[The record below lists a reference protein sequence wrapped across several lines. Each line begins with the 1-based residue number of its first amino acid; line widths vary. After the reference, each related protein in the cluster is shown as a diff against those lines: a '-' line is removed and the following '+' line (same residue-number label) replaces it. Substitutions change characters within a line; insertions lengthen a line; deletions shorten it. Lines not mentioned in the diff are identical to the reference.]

1 MKRRIQL
8 MVFSV
13 VVYFSLLIA
22 PIKVQA
28 CCLENFLNE
37 DDTDKKATTVQSSL
51 QLKLSGYAQMQ
62 AAWKSEDNDT
72 FSIRRARLS
81 LGGQVLKTLKFK
93 LQLDFTR
100 SPALLDA
107 QAEFTPTQVINLRAG
122 QFLVPFSLENITSS
136 SDLLT
141 VNRSQAVEKLAPGRD
156 NGSAGRDLGAAV
168 FGSYSIFDY
177 SIGLFNGSGANKADT
192 NDHKDLAGRLVAH
205 PWKPLSLAFSIY
217 NGRQTV
223 SDNPALIIRNRYGL
237 ELAFNYQRLGFQAEF
252 IRATDDQTKKE
263 GWYTLATY
271 SVLRQKL
278 QLVGRLEAINLDRH
292 LPAQKTTIYTAG
304 INWFLTEK
312 SKLQAN
318 YEYHQTESGPDKQ
331 AALLLLQVGF

>member
-1 MKRRIQL
+1 MRRCIYL
-8 MVFSV
+8 MMLSA
-13 VVYFSLLIA
+13 VVYFSLFIA
-22 PIKVQA
+22 PIKAQA
-28 CCLENFLNE
+28 CRAGDILDKDEP
-37 DDTDKKATTVQSSL
+37 DKKAPTIQSSL

-62 AAWKSEDNDT
+62 AAWKSEGNDT
-72 FSIRRARLS
+72 YSIRRARLS

-93 LQLDFTR
+93 IQLDFTR

-107 QAEFTPTQVINLRAG
+107 QAEFTPTQVISLRAG

-141 VNRSQAVEKLAPGRD
+141 VNRSQVVEKLVPGRD

-192 NDHKDLAGRLVAH
+192 NDRKDLAGRLVAH
-205 PWKPLSLAFSIY
+205 PWKPLSLAFSFY
-217 NGRQTV
+217 NGRQTA

-237 ELAFNYQRLGFQAEF
+237 ELAFSYQRLALQAEF
-252 IRATDDQTKKE
+252 IRATDDRTKKE
-263 GWYTLATY
+263 GWYTLVTY
-271 SVLRQKL
+271 SLLRQKL

-318 YEYHQTESGPDKQ
+318 YEYHQTESGPDQQ

>member
-1 MKRRIQL
+1 MKRVIYPAVLFVLVTLGLL
-8 MVFSV
+8 M
-13 VVYFSLLIA
+13 I
-22 PIKVQA
+22 PIRAQA
-28 CCLENFLNE
+28 SRARDFLNE
-37 DDTDKKATTVQSSL
+37 DEQNKKAPVVQSSL
-51 QLKLSGYAQMQ
+51 QLKLSGYAQLQ

-93 LQLDFTR
+93 IQVDFTR
-100 SPALLDA
+100 SPVLVDA
-107 QAEFTPTQVINLRAG
+107 QAEFTPNQVISLRAG

-141 VNRSQAVEKLAPGRD
+141 INRSQVVEKLAPGRD
-156 NGSAGRDLGAAV
+156 TGSAGRDLGAAI

-217 NGRQTV
+217 NGKQTV
-223 SDNPALIIRNRYGL
+223 SDSPVLIRRNRYGL
-237 ELAFNYQRLGFQAEF
+237 ELAFSYQRLGLQAEF
-252 IRATDDQTKKE
+252 IRATDDRTEKE

-271 SVLRQKL
+271 SLLRQKV

-304 INWFLTEK
+304 VNWFLTEK

-318 YEYHQTESGPDKQ
+318 YEYHQTASGPDRQ